1 MDEPPKD
8 SQFEPT
14 RQAVERCLQAIDPA
28 LYGRTRN
35 ALSGRVT
42 RLSPYL
48 THGLISLP
56 QVMATLGQTHPLG
69 PEDKLVFEFAW
80 REYYQHVWE
89 HLGENI
95 FTDIRP
101 PVWSGE
107 YADHLPEDVARA
119 CTGLPVID
127 QAVTQLYREGYL
139 HNHARMWLASYLVH
153 IRKVHWRAG
162 ADWMVSHLLDGD
174 LASNHLSWQWV
185 AGTFATKPYL
195 FNAEN
200 VAKYAPRAW
209 HSPGSVID
217 TTYAQLEAIAT
228 SRGPQAPYRG
238 PRLFEDDAIEPPAT
252 YQAAPDGEYA
262 DDLIA
267 NLAMFLEDEQQQVI
281 ELIHPW
287 SMDLFEP
294 LAADTVRVGW
304 VHPDFHTQHPW
315 TLRRW
320 KFVLGAMRELKLPIW
335 VGRPAQFNVAASRLR
350 MTATLNPF
358 YCDARPLV
366 GQWRAVPRMLE
377 SPSQFCSSFT
387 RFYKRVGSG
396 SAGSRFHKAL

>member
-1 MDEPPKD
+1 MDEP
-8 SQFEPT
+8 QMAARFEPT
-14 RQAVERCLQAIDPA
+14 RQAVQRCLQAVDPA

-35 ALSGRVT
+35 FLSGRVT

-56 QVMATLGQTHPLG
+56 QVMAILGQTYTLG

-89 HLGENI
+89 HLGESI

-107 YADHLPEDVARA
+107 YANQLPEDVARA

-127 QAVTQLYREGYL
+127 QAVAQLYRWGYL

-153 IRKVHWRAG
+153 IRKVHWRVG

-185 AGTFATKPYL
+185 AGTFSTKPYL

-200 VAKYAPRAW
+200 VAKYAPPPW

-228 SRGPQAPYRG
+228 SRGPQAPHRG
-238 PRLFEDDAIEPPAT
+238 VRLFEDDAIELPLT
-252 YQAAPDGEYA
+252 YQAAPESEYA
-262 DDLIA
+262 SFA
-267 NLAMFLEDEQQQVI
+267 VASLATLLEGRTGQVI

-287 SMDLFEP
+287 SVDLFEP
-294 LAADTVRVGW
+294 PASNTIRVGW
-304 VHPDFHTQHPW
+304 IHPDFHRQHQW
-315 TLRRW
+315 TLQRW

-335 VGRPAQFNVAASRLR
+335 VGRPAQFNVAATSLR
-350 MTATLNPF
+350 MTATLNPD

-377 SPSQFCSSFT
+377 SPGQFCSSFT

-396 SAGSRFHKAL
+396 SSGSRFNKAL

>member
-1 MDEPPKD
+1 MDEPLKVG
-8 SQFEPT
+8 QFEPT
-14 RQAVERCLQAIDPA
+14 RQAVELCLQAVDPDV
-28 LYGRTRN
+28 YGRTRN
-35 ALSGRVT
+35 FLSGRVT

-56 QVMATLGQTHPLG
+56 EVMATLGQTYTLG

-89 HLGENI
+89 HLGESI
-95 FTDIRP
+95 FADIRS
-101 PVWSGE
+101 PVWPGE
-107 YADHLPEDVARA
+107 YADQLPEDVERA
-119 CTGLPVID
+119 CTGLPTID
-127 QAVTQLYREGYL
+127 QAVAQLYREGYL

-153 IRKVHWRAG
+153 IRKVHWRVG

-200 VAKYAPRAW
+200 VAKYAPRPW

-238 PRLFEDDAIEPPAT
+238 SRLFEDDAIEPPAT
-252 YQAAPDGEYA
+252 YQAAPESEYTSDA
-262 DDLIA
+262 ITE
-267 NLAMFLEDEQQQVI
+267 LATLVAHGPEQVI

-287 SMDLFEP
+287 SVDLFEP
-294 LAADTVRVGW
+294 PAPDTLRVGW
-304 VHPDFHTQHPW
+304 IHPDFHAQHPW
-315 TLRRW
+315 TMRRW
-320 KFVLGAMRELKLPIW
+320 AFVFGAMRELKLPIW
-335 VGRPAQFNVAASRLR
+335 VGRPAEFNVAASRLR
-350 MTATLNPF
+350 MTATLNPH
-358 YCDARPLV
+358 YCDARPLI
-366 GQWRAVPRMLE
+366 GQWRAPPRMLE
-377 SPSQFCSSFT
+377 APRQLCSSFT
-387 RFYKRVGSG
+387 RFYKRVGS
-396 SAGSRFHKAL
+396 RTR